1 MYVKPSYKVA
11 DWLTIGGIFETGFNN
26 FNDKKVVPIVGGGL
40 FTEPGLAMPIT
51 ISTQATP

>member
-26 FNDKKVVPIVGGGL
+26 FNDKKVLPVRRGL
-40 FTEPGLAMPIT
+40 FNGVWLAMPTI
-51 ISTQATP
+51 ISTPATP